1 LVFLAYLIP
10 ISLAYRK
17 GVWFY
22 EEEVRKMGRRYGE
35 YTEKFRVNAE

>member
-1 LVFLAYLIP
+1 
-10 ISLAYRK
+10 
-17 GVWFY
+17 VWFY